1 MEDESIR
8 PYRHSG
14 PLPSRKPSDGR
25 RWVASLDANPRKRLA
40 FEEEAA
46 RAFVVQNPGW
56 SVIAD
61 DDARWL
67 EYEPGLHR
75 SEDR

>member
-1 MEDESIR
+1 MEEEYSIR

-14 PLPSRKPSDGR
+14 PPPPRKPQ
-25 RWVASLDANPRKRLA
+25 RWVASLDVNPRKRLA

-46 RAFVVQNPGW
+46 RAFVAQNPGW

-61 DDARWL
+61 DDPRWL
-67 EYEPGLHR
+67 DYEPGLR
-75 SEDR
+75 RRAEPE